1 MWLASSTL
9 TKWPVINIEPGG
21 AGIFSIVQIEFK
33 PISAIFCVSSFA
45 NARGLSEFAQ
55 QFG

>member
-1 MWLASSTL
+1 VVGFVNFDEMAG
-9 TKWPVINIEPGG
+9 NHIEPGG
-21 AGIFSIVQIEFK
+21 TGIFSIVRIEFK